1 MCSTYYKKIYSYKY
15 KGSLFDV
22 YYIRYPIYHIP
33 MGRTIKDLSTC
44 FLTYHTLSSS
54 FQGALSVH
62 FFQLL
67 LKSLS
72 LSLVKIIIIITRML
86 ENYFCVKNNNVQLL
100 ASNSKW
106 YVLVLLM
113 FILYADVDP
122 EDDIESPERKRK
134 EGEGISLPPFG
145 LATYKM
151 QGNVWV
157 SGNCGRDQE
166 RLVSLL
172 SVADSWLKQLR
183 VQHHDFN
190 YFTGIRRG

>member
-1 MCSTYYKKIYSYKY
+1 
-15 KGSLFDV
+15 
-22 YYIRYPIYHIP
+22 
-33 MGRTIKDLSTC
+33 
-44 FLTYHTLSSS
+44 
-54 FQGALSVH
+54 
-62 FFQLL
+62 
-67 LKSLS
+67 
-72 LSLVKIIIIITRML
+72 ML

-157 SGNCGRDQE
+157 SDNCGRDKE

-172 SVADSWLKQLR
+172 SVADSWLKQLW

>member
-1 MCSTYYKKIYSYKY
+1 MKIFYLN
-15 KGSLFDV
+15 GVF
-22 YYIRYPIYHIP
+22 RYPIYHIP

-54 FQGALSVH
+54 FQGILSIFVPIH
-62 FFQLL
+62 FDLRS
-67 LKSLS
+67 SLFIFFVCVCVC
-72 LSLVKIIIIITRML
+72 LRVGELQGFFGCVGTDMDL
-86 ENYFCVKNNNVQLL
+86 E
-100 ASNSKW
+100 
-106 YVLVLLM
+106 
-113 FILYADVDP
+113 ADVEGADM
-122 EDDIESPERKRK
+122 KRK

-157 SGNCGRDQE
+157 SGNYGRDQE
-166 RLVSLL
+166 KLVSLL
-172 SVADSWLKQLR
+172 SVADSWLKQLK

>member
-1 MCSTYYKKIYSYKY
+1 
-15 KGSLFDV
+15 
-22 YYIRYPIYHIP
+22 

-54 FQGALSVH
+54 FQGTLLSIINSIG
-62 FFQLL
+62 FFHI
-67 LKSLS
+67 SAF
-72 LSLVKIIIIITRML
+72 IFL
-86 ENYFCVKNNNVQLL
+86 ESFI
-100 ASNSKW
+100 
-106 YVLVLLM
+106 
-113 FILYADVDP
+113 FILPLLPKLLFWLFYLCIDMDLD
-122 EDDIESPERKRK
+122 DDIENDERKRK

-190 YFTGIRRG
+190 YFVGIRRG

>member
-1 MCSTYYKKIYSYKY
+1 
-15 KGSLFDV
+15 
-22 YYIRYPIYHIP
+22 

-54 FQGALSVH
+54 FQGTLLSIINSIG
-62 FFQLL
+62 FFHI
-67 LKSLS
+67 SAF
-72 LSLVKIIIIITRML
+72 IFL
-86 ENYFCVKNNNVQLL
+86 ESFI
-100 ASNSKW
+100 
-106 YVLVLLM
+106 
-113 FILYADVDP
+113 FILHLLPKLLFWLFYLCIDMDLD
-122 EDDIESPERKRK
+122 DDIENDERKRK

-190 YFTGIRRG
+190 YFVGIRRG